1 MIELKRLTA
10 GIRVVFAIAAC
21 LATLAV
27 PAATIDAKGAR
38 VVEVTVYPDR
48 AEVVR
53 EATFEVPAGASTVEF
68 RDIPVAAEPDSLRV
82 AAKGVPAVLGAVT
95 IRERADTP
103 KETAEQLAL
112 RDEVKRIEGELSK
125 IGSQDRVAADLRE
138 FLKSLRA
145 TTVQRESENLGA
157 GRADPA
163 GIAAV
168 YDLIAKKLTE
178 LGDQDLARRDA
189 ASRLSR
195 ELEVAR
201 AKLAAGPAGGSIQS
215 RVAAVEL
222 ATRQVG
228 TLTLRLSYLVSGAS
242 WAPSY
247 RATLDAAT
255 GEVALVSEG
264 VVRQQTG
271 EDWIGVALRVSTA
284 SPARGVAPPQL
295 TPLLLRPME
304 GLEFARSLP
313 DGDGNPNVNGAR
325 ERDFQNVNAMAP
337 GVSDA
342 VRSVTVAAE
351 LLEAAVVHSAYNVA
365 FEVPGR
371 ADVPADSAEHRVVLR
386 QESLPGA
393 LSYRTTPA
401 IEPAA
406 FLTSVVHAPA
416 QYPLLSGAMRVL
428 AGGTY
433 LGVYMLPETA
443 PGAELLVPFGRD
455 NRIKVDRVRQPQDRS
470 VEGMTGKTRQ
480 IAYEFKTKLENLRD
494 QEVTLTLEDR
504 VPVSEDERIV
514 VELGKT
520 TTPNS
525 TASKTRPGVMLW
537 KLTLAPREKKDVVLA
552 YTVRFPKDLFV
563 PGLE

>member
-1 MIELKRLTA
+1 MIELKELTIGA
-10 GIRVVFAIAAC
+10 RVVFVVVAC
-21 LATLAV
+21 FVPLAV
-27 PAATIDAKGAR
+27 PAATIEAKSAR

-68 RDIPVAAEPDSLRV
+68 PDIPVAAEPDSLRV
-82 AAKGVPAVLGAVT
+82 AAKGVPAVLGAVA

-103 KETAEQLAL
+103 KATPEQLAL

-145 TTVQRESENLGA
+145 TTAQRESENIGA

-163 GIAAV
+163 GIVAV

-178 LGDQDLARRDA
+178 LSDQDLVRRDA
-189 ASRLSR
+189 TSRLTR

-201 AKLAAGPAGGSIQS
+201 AKLAAAPAGGSIQS
-215 RVAAVEL
+215 RVAAAEL
-222 ATRQVG
+222 TTRQAG
-228 TLTLRLSYLVSGAS
+228 TLTLKLSYLVSGAS

-247 RATLDAAT
+247 RATLDAGT

-271 EDWIGVALRVSTA
+271 EDWNGVALRLSTA
-284 SPARGVAPPQL
+284 SPARGVAPPEMA
-295 TPLLLRPME
+295 PLLLRPVE
-304 GLEFARSLP
+304 VGAQGGGEFGRVALATNAPVPGRSY
-313 DGDGNPNVNGAR
+313 
-325 ERDFQNVNAMAP
+325 QNVFAIAP
-337 GVSDA
+337 GVP
-342 VRSVTVAAE
+342 AAE
-351 LLEAAVVHSAYNVA
+351 SAPADAESMQAEVVHSAYNVA

-371 ADVPADSAEHRVVLR
+371 SDVPSDSADHRVVLR
-386 QESLPGA
+386 HESLPGT
-393 LSYRTTPA
+393 LSYRTAPA
-401 IEPAA
+401 IESAA

-470 VEGMTGKTRQ
+470 LEGITGKTRQ

-494 QEVTLTLEDR
+494 QEVTVTLEDR

-514 VELGKT
+514 VELGKA

-537 KLTLAPREKKDVVLA
+537 NLTLAPREKKDVVLA

>member
-1 MIELKRLTA
+1 MIDFRRLTA
-10 GIRVVFAIAAC
+10 RVRVAFVVFACFVPLAA
-21 LATLAV
+21 

-53 EATFEVPAGASTVEF
+53 EATFEVPVGASTLEF

-82 AAKGVPAVLGAVT
+82 AAKGVPAVLGAVA

-103 KETAEQLAL
+103 KETTEQLEL
-112 RDEVKRIEGELSK
+112 RAEVKRIEGELSK
-125 IGSQDRVAADLRE
+125 IGSQDRIAADLRE

-145 TTVQRESENLGA
+145 TTVQRESENMGA

-189 ASRLSR
+189 TSRLSR

-215 RVAAVEL
+215 RVAAAEL
-222 ATRQVG
+222 ETRQAG

-271 EDWIGVALRVSTA
+271 EDWDRVVLRLSTA
-284 SPARGVAPPQL
+284 TPARGVAPPQL
-295 TPLLLRPME
+295 TTLLLRPLDGRE
-304 GLEFARSLP
+304 YGRAP

-325 ERDFQNVNAMAP
+325 ERDFKNVIALAP

-342 VRSVTVAAE
+342 VRADTVRAE
-351 LLEAAVVHSAYNVA
+351 LLESEVVHSAYNVA

-371 ADVPADSAEHRVVLR
+371 SDVPADSADHRVVLR
-386 QESLPGA
+386 QESLPGT

-470 VEGMTGKTRQ
+470 LEGITGKTRQ
-480 IAYEFKTKLENLRD
+480 IAYEFKTTLENLRD

-504 VPVSEDERIV
+504 VPVSEDERLV

-537 KLTLAPREKKDVVLA
+537 KLTLAPREKRDVVLA
-552 YTVRFPKDLFV
+552 YTVRFPKELLV

>member
-1 MIELKRLTA
+1 MIERRRMTA
-10 GIRVVFAIAAC
+10 CVRAVVVVTGFLSP
-21 LATLAV
+21 LALL
-27 PAATIDAKGAR
+27 AATFEAKNAR

-53 EATFEVPAGASTVEF
+53 ETTFEVPAGASTVEF
-68 RDIPVAAEPDSLRV
+68 KDIPVAAEPDSLRV
-82 AAKGVPAVLGAVT
+82 SAKGVPAVLGAVA
-95 IRERADTP
+95 IRGRADTP
-103 KETAEQLAL
+103 KDTPEQIAL
-112 RDEVKRIEGELSK
+112 RDEVKRLEGELSK

-145 TTVQRESENLGA
+145 TTAQRESENIGA

-168 YDLIAKKLTE
+168 YDLLAKKLAD
-178 LGDQDLARRDA
+178 LGDQDLARREA
-189 ASRLSR
+189 TSRLTR
-195 ELEVAR
+195 DLEVAR
-201 AKLAAGPAGGSIQS
+201 AKLEAAPAGGSIQS
-215 RVAAVEL
+215 RVAAAEL
-222 ATRQVG
+222 ETRQAG
-228 TLTLRLSYLVSGAS
+228 TLTLRLSYLVSGAA
-242 WAPSY
+242 WASSY
-247 RATLDAAT
+247 RATLDAGT

-271 EDWIGVALRVSTA
+271 EDWNGVALRLSTA
-284 SPARGVAPPQL
+284 SPARGVAPPEMA
-295 TPLLLRPME
+295 PLLLRPVE
-304 GLEFARSLP
+304 VGAQGGGEFGRVALATNAPAVGRSY
-313 DGDGNPNVNGAR
+313 
-325 ERDFQNVNAMAP
+325 QNVLALAP
-337 GVSDA
+337 GVP
-342 VRSVTVAAE
+342 AAE
-351 LLEAAVVHSAYNVA
+351 SAPADAASLQAEVVHSAYNVA

-371 ADVPADSAEHRVVLR
+371 SDVPSDSADHRVVLR
-386 QESLPGA
+386 QESLPGTLA
-393 LSYRTTPA
+393 YRTAPA

-416 QYPLLSGAMRVL
+416 QYPLLAGAMRVL

-470 VEGMTGKTRQ
+470 LEGITGKTRQ

-494 QEVTLTLEDR
+494 QEVNVTLEDR

-520 TTPNS
+520 TTPDHMP
-525 TASKTRPGVMLW
+525 SKTRPGVVLW
-537 KLTLAPREKKDVVLA
+537 KLNLAPREKKEIVLA

-563 PGLE
+563 PGVE

>member
-1 MIELKRLTA
+1 MIELKELTA
-10 GIRVVFAIAAC
+10 GVRVILVVVACFVALAA
-21 LATLAV
+21 

-53 EATFEVPAGASTVEF
+53 EATFEVPSGASTVEF
-68 RDIPVAAEPDSLRV
+68 RDIPVFAEPDSLRV
-82 AAKGVPAVLGAVT
+82 AAKGVPAVLGAVA

-103 KETAEQLAL
+103 KETPEQLAL
-112 RDEVKRIEGELSK
+112 RDDVKRIEGELSK

-215 RVAAVEL
+215 RVAAAEL
-222 ATRQVG
+222 ETRQAG

-247 RATLDAAT
+247 RATLDAGT

-264 VVRQQTG
+264 IVRQQTG
-271 EDWIGVALRVSTA
+271 EDWNRVALRLSTA

-295 TPLLLRPME
+295 TPLLLRPVD
-304 GLEFARSLP
+304 GREFARAP

-325 ERDFQNVNAMAP
+325 ERDFQNVIALAP

-342 VRSVTVAAE
+342 VRADIVGAE
-351 LLEAAVVHSAYNVA
+351 LLEAEVVHSAYNVA

-371 ADVPADSAEHRVVLR
+371 SDVPADSAEHRVVLR
-386 QESLPGA
+386 QESLPGT
-393 LSYRTTPA
+393 LSYRTVPA

-470 VEGMTGKTRQ
+470 VEGITGKTRQ
-480 IAYEFKTKLENLRD
+480 IAYEFKTTLENLRD

-504 VPVSEDERIV
+504 VPVSEDERLV
-514 VELGKT
+514 VELGKA

-537 KLTLAPREKKDVVLA
+537 KLTLASREKKDVVLA